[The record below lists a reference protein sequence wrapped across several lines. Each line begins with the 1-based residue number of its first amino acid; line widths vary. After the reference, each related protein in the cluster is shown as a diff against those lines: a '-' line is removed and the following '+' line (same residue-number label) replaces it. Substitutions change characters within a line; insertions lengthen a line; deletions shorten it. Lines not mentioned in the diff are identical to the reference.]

1 MSAIDTPAA
10 IAILIGLGIAFAGIR
25 RLWHGWLE
33 GEL

>member
-1 MSAIDTPAA
+1 MTTIDHPAA
-10 IAILIGLGIAFAGIR
+10 LAILIGLGIAFAGIR